1 MTEDGSITV
10 SVKVK
15 NTGNRAGKEVVQ
27 LYIKDKKSS
36 LPRPEKELKGF
47 KKISLE
53 PGQETEVNFTITPQ
67 ELSFYDDKQGKW
79 IAEPGEFEAI
89 IGNSSTDI
97 KGKVNFE
104 LIR

>member
-1 MTEDGSITV
+1 M
-10 SVKVK
+10 
-15 NTGNRAGKEVVQ
+15 
-27 LYIKDKKSS
+27 
-36 LPRPEKELKGF
+36 
-47 KKISLE
+47 
-53 PGQETEVNFTITPQ
+53 NFTITPQ